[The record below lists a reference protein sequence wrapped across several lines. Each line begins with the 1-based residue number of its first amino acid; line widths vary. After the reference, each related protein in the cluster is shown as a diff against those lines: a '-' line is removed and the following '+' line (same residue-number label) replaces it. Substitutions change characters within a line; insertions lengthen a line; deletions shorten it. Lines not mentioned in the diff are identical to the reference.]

1 MHNEVKKQNSIIL
14 NSGLKDSSSKLIF
27 DDKDWCAQFLNDY
40 VPIFHFGRIKPE
52 DIEDVSEQFVPLF
65 ENERNADS
73 VKKINIRDGEPFYLL
88 SIIEHKTQVD
98 YNVSM
103 QIFRYMIYIW
113 NRYEKEMEETHK
125 GITKTSGFQYPPII
139 PIVYYEGKNQWT
151 APLNLHSRIVNG
163 DLFGR
168 YVPDFDYYLVP
179 IHMYSKEELLEHG
192 DEISLVMLMNRMQS
206 AEDIEEFRT
215 ISPERLEGILAD
227 TPEYR
232 REKMADILK
241 AFLLKI
247 NVPTEEAEKLVSKV
261 KEKEMGELFANI
273 DKMDIQEERRKT
285 AEARKELEEAGEK
298 LEETKKEL
306 EETKEQLAQSKEAA
320 ICFAIETCKECGITR
335 EETVQKVMDKFG
347 MDSERTEEMMS
358 LYWK

>member
-1 MHNEVKKQNSIIL
+1 MKKETKTQGIIL
-14 NSGLKDSSSKLIF
+14 NSGLKDSSSKIIF
-27 DDKDWCAQFLNDY
+27 DDRDWCAQFLNDY
-40 VPIFHFGRIKPE
+40 VPIFHFGKIKPE

-73 VKKINIRDGEPFYLL
+73 VKKINIQGREPFYLL

-103 QIFRYMIYIW
+103 QIFRYMVYIW
-113 NRYEKEMEETHK
+113 NRYEKEMEKKHT
-125 GITKTSGFQYPPII
+125 GITKTSGFLYPPVI
-139 PIVYYEGKNQWT
+139 PIVYYEGKDKWS
-151 APLNLHSRIVNG
+151 APLSLHSRIADG
-163 DLFGR
+163 DMFGR

-179 IHMYSKEELLEHG
+179 VHMYSKEELLAKG
-192 DEISLVMLMNRMQS
+192 DEISLVMLMNRMQT

-215 ISPERLEGILAD
+215 ISSERIDDILSV

-247 NVPTEEAEKLVSKV
+247 NMPLEEAEGLVCKV
-261 KEKEMGELFANI
+261 KEKKMGELFANI

-285 AEARKELEEAGEK
+285 AEARRELEDFKKKAQEELEKELEKHRQEAN
-298 LEETKKEL
+298 
-306 EETKEQLAQSKEAA
+306 EQAVRT
-320 ICFAIETCKECGITR
+320 AIETYKECGVTK
-335 EETVQKVMDKFG
+335 EEIIRRVMDKFALN
-347 MDSERTEEMMS
+347 SREVQEKLT